1 MSSTNEGN
9 LVTIKQTGVKDI
21 RRALHGL
28 EERALERA
36 LAEVRRAVDQAAAQ
50 GVKTIQYVIDTSG
63 AGMPYKH
70 DKSTDARVHTGA
82 MRESVGVRWERDD
95 AGGVTVFIG
104 FINTPD
110 YTVFQEEGTHKLR
123 AMQALAKA
131 RAMAEDDLDSIALT
145 HGTLK

>member
-9 LVTIKQTGVKDI
+9 LVTIRQTGVKDI
-21 RRALHGL
+21 RRALCGL

-36 LAEVRRAVDQAAAQ
+36 LAEVRRAVDQAAVQ
-50 GVKTIQYVIDTSG
+50 GVKTIQYVINTSG
-63 AGMPYKH
+63 AGMPFKH

-95 AGGVTVFIG
+95 NSGVTVFIG
-104 FINTPD
+104 FINTPS
-110 YTVFQEEGTHKLR
+110 YTSFQEEGTHKLR

-131 RAMAEDDLDSIALT
+131 RALAEDDLDSIRLTQGAL
-145 HGTLK
+145 K